1 MTDEKI
7 KRKVIR
13 LSIIGDS
20 KTGKTSIINRY
31 LGQEFSID
39 MISNIGIDKQ
49 EVIRKMKDGNEMKI
63 IIWDTAGQER
73 FHSISSG
80 TIKNSQ
86 GIIVCFALNDRS
98 SFDNVLTWLQ
108 DVREISSKIP
118 IVLFGNKC
126 DLIEERKVT
135 NEEAKEFADNN
146 EIIYFETSAK
156 DNINIKEGFEKISE
170 DAYSK
175 ALAEEEAKIELL
187 KKNNN
192 NNKKNKKRFC

>member
-20 KTGKTSIINRY
+20 RTGKTSIINRY

-49 EVIRKMKDGNEMKI
+49 EVIKKMKDGNEMKI

>member
-49 EVIRKMKDGNEMKI
+49 EVIKKMKDGNEMKI

-135 NEEAKEFADNN
+135 NEEAKEFANNN

-192 NNKKNKKRFC
+192 NKKNKKRFC

>member
-20 KTGKTSIINRY
+20 RTGKTSIINRY

-63 IIWDTAGQER
+63 ILWDTAGQER
-73 FHSISSG
+73 FHSISSS

-86 GIIVCFALNDRS
+86 GIIVCFSLVDAN
-98 SFDNVLTWLQ
+98 SFKNVSEWLSTI
-108 DVREISSKIP
+108 REESAKIP
-118 IVLFGNKC
+118 VVLFGNKC
-126 DLIEERKVT
+126 DLVDKRKVSK
-135 NEEAKEFADNN
+135 EDAKSFADRQG
-146 EIIYFETSAK
+146 IPYFETSAK
-156 DNINIKEGFEKISE
+156 DNINLEEGLDKILE
-170 DAYSK
+170 DAY
-175 ALAEEEAKIELL
+175 AKSGRESGMKLKPIENAP
-187 KKNNN
+187 KK
-192 NNKKNKKRFC
+192 KCCK

>member
-49 EVIRKMKDGNEMKI
+49 EVIKKMKDGNEMKI

-187 KKNNN
+187 KKNY

>member
-49 EVIRKMKDGNEMKI
+49 EVIKKMKDGNEMKI

-192 NNKKNKKRFC
+192 NKKNRKRFC

>member
-31 LGQEFSID
+31 LGQEFSFD

-49 EVIRKMKDGNEMKI
+49 EVIKKMKDGNEMKI

-192 NNKKNKKRFC
+192 YKKNKKRFC